1 MGEATCSTVRGRG
14 PRDRRSGGDS
24 ARYRPANDARDR
36 RRGVRPADRLAPDPY
51 QCKTPTRVPFGADCG
66 TETPVSMIAM
76 GGISLF

>member
-1 MGEATCSTVRGRG
+1 MGEATCSTVRGG
-14 PRDRRSGGDS
+14 GSRDRRSGGDS